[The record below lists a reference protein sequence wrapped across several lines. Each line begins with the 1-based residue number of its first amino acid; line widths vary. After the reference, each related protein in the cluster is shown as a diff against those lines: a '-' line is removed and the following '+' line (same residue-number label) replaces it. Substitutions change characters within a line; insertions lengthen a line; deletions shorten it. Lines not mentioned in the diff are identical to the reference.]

1 MSAVE
6 LPPEAI
12 ALVKHFEGRR
22 LDAYTDAAGVRTIG
36 YGHTARVGRRD
47 SITPE
52 QADQFLNDD
61 MRTAQAAV
69 LRNVK
74 VPLNSNENAALV
86 SLAFNIGEPAFARS
100 TCVKVLNRGDRK
112 RAADEMERFVKA
124 HVGGKL
130 VTLKGL
136 ELRRKAERDLFLCE
150 PGDEA
155 SNGFLFLANEPI
167 PLAPPDLP
175 DPPVRTVQA
184 PAKPKTP
191 VKHIAMAAGIGGGVG
206 AVPAIRQFSDA
217 WKSAGGPDWKPAVNN
232 WNVQFNHWLM
242 GLPHAADARAMA
254 ELAIRYVQ
262 THQLVAVALTALG
275 LYLLRHAIVRLRST

>member
-1 MSAVE
+1 MNIE

-36 YGHTARVGRRD
+36 YGHTDRVRRRD
-47 SITPE
+47 SISPD
-52 QADQFLNDD
+52 QADDFLNQDI
-61 MRTAQAAV
+61 RVAQAAV

-100 TCVKVLNRGDRK
+100 TCVRALNRGERK

-150 PGDEA
+150 PGEEA
-155 SNGFLFLANEPI
+155 NGGFLFLADQAI
-167 PLAPPDLP
+167 PLAVSAPPDA
-175 DPPVRTVQA
+175 PVRSAV
-184 PAKPKTP
+184 PLIKPKLS
-191 VKHIAMAAGIGGGVG
+191 VKRIAVAAGIGGGVG

-217 WKSAGGPDWKPAVNN
+217 WKSAGGPDWQPAASR
-232 WNVQFNHWLM
+232 WTAAFDQWLM
-242 GLPHAADARAMA
+242 RLPHAGDVRAIADAAM
-254 ELAIRYVQ
+254 LYLQ
-262 THQLVAVALTALG
+262 DHPLVAVAATAFG
-275 LYLLRHAIVRLRST
+275 IYLLRHAIVRLRSA

>member
-1 MSAVE
+1 MSVE

-22 LDAYTDAAGVRTIG
+22 LDAYTDTAGVRTVG
-36 YGHTARVGRRD
+36 YGHTGGVGRCT

-52 QADQFLNDD
+52 QADQFLSDD
-61 MRTAQAAV
+61 LRVAQAAV

-74 VPLNSNENAALV
+74 VPLNGNENAALV
-86 SLAFNIGEPAFARS
+86 SLAFNIGERAFARS
-100 TCVKVLNRGDRK
+100 TCVRMLNGGDRK

-150 PGDEA
+150 PGEETN
-155 SNGFLFLANEPI
+155 SGFLFLADQAI
-167 PLAPPDLP
+167 PLATPEPP
-175 DPPVRTVQA
+175 DPPARTVQT
-184 PAKPKTP
+184 PAKPKMS
-191 VKHIAMAAGIGGGVG
+191 VKRIALAAGVGGGVG
-206 AVPAIRQFSDA
+206 AVPAIRQFLGA
-217 WKSAGGPDWKPAVNN
+217 WKGAGGADWNPAFDN
-232 WNVQFNHWLM
+232 WTTQFNQWLM
-242 GLPHAADARAMA
+242 RLPHAGDVR
-254 ELAIRYVQ
+254 ELAAEAGQYLQ

-275 LYLLRHAIVRLRST
+275 VYLLRHAIMRLRSA